1 MNYSTLVSELAHD
14 SDGLLF
20 DVGSLYARLQ
30 TLPDQRKR
38 RGIRYSLAVV
48 LVAVILAKLAGQDNP
63 KGIAEWV
70 RLRKD
75 FFIMVFNLQRP
86 TMPHVVTYERILET
100 GVNAV
105 DVEQLV
111 REFLTSLPHAGQSI
125 QIAFDGKTLR
135 GVLAADPTN
144 KLHLLAAYLP
154 AEGLVLFQAPVDSKT
169 NEITVAPELLKALN
183 LQGKIITGDA
193 LHTQRETSQLIG
205 EGGGDYVWIAKEN
218 QPNLHRDIA
227 QLFQPEKCLP
237 ATSPVIN
244 DLRSLSA
251 SEKNRGRL
259 ERRTLT
265 TSSLLAETSDWPYLA
280 QVFQLERVTR
290 NLQTNHVSTKVVY
303 GLTSLTAT
311 DAGPQRLLDLIRA
324 HWGIESDLHYRRD
337 VTLHEDQLHSKRT
350 SLGRVM
356 ACLNNLIIG
365 LVSRLGLTNLA
376 QARRQF
382 DAHPDEA
389 LKLLISC
396 AI

>member
-1 MNYSTLVSELAHD
+1 MNYSILVSELPQD
-14 SDGLLF
+14 RDGLLF

-30 TLPDQRKR
+30 TVPDQRKR
-38 RGIRYSLAVV
+38 RGIRYSLAFV
-48 LVAVILAKLAGQDNP
+48 LVAVLLAKLAGQDKP

-75 FFIMVFNLQRP
+75 FFITLFKLQRP
-86 TMPHVVTYERILET
+86 AMPHAVTYERLLET
-100 GVNAV
+100 GVDAA
-105 DVEQLV
+105 DVEQLA
-111 REFLTSLPHAGQSI
+111 REFLTSLPHAGQSV

-135 GVLAADPTN
+135 GVLAPDPAC

-154 AEGLVLFQAPVDSKT
+154 TEGLVLFQVAVDSKT
-169 NEITVAPELLKALN
+169 NEITAAPELLKALN
-183 LQGKIITGDA
+183 LQGKIVTGDA
-193 LHTQRETSQLIG
+193 LHTQRNTSQLIG
-205 EGGGDYVWIAKEN
+205 EAGGDYLWIAKEN
-218 QPNLHRDIA
+218 QPNLHGDIA

-244 DLRSLSA
+244 DLRSVSV

-265 TSSLLAETSDWPYLA
+265 TSSLLAETTDWPYLT
-280 QVFQLERVTR
+280 QVFRLERVIQ

-303 GLTSLTAT
+303 GLTSLTAAEAT
-311 DAGPQRLLDLIRA
+311 PPRLLEIIRA
-324 HWGIESDLHYRRD
+324 HWGIESGLHYRRD

-389 LKLLISC
+389 FKLLISC

>member
-1 MNYSTLVSELAHD
+1 MNYSILVSELPQD
-14 SDGLLF
+14 RDGLLF

-30 TLPDQRKR
+30 TIPDQRQR
-38 RGIRYSLAVV
+38 RGIRYSLAFI
-48 LVAVILAKLAGQDNP
+48 LVAVLLAKLAGQDKP

-75 FFIMVFNLQRP
+75 FFITLFKLQRP
-86 TMPHVVTYERILET
+86 AMPHAVTYERLLET
-100 GVNAV
+100 GVDAA
-105 DVEQLV
+105 DVEQLG
-111 REFLTSLPHAGQSI
+111 REFLTSLPHAGQSV

-135 GVLAADPTN
+135 GVFAPDPAC

-154 AEGLVLFQAPVDSKT
+154 TEGLVLFQVAVDSKT
-169 NEITVAPELLKALN
+169 NEITAAPELLKALN
-183 LQGKIITGDA
+183 LQGKIVTGDA
-193 LHTQRETSQLIG
+193 LHTQRNTSQLIG
-205 EGGGDYVWIAKEN
+205 EAGGDYLWIAKEN
-218 QPNLHRDIA
+218 QPNLHGDIA

-244 DLRSLSA
+244 DLRSVSV

-265 TSSLLAETSDWPYLA
+265 TSSLLAETTDWPYLT
-280 QVFQLERVTR
+280 QVFRLERVIQ

-303 GLTSLTAT
+303 GLTSLTAAEAT
-311 DAGPQRLLDLIRA
+311 PPRLLEIIRA
-324 HWGIESDLHYRRD
+324 HWGIESGLHYRRD

-389 LKLLISC
+389 FKLLISC

>member
-1 MNYSTLVSELAHD
+1 MNYSILVSELPQD
-14 SDGLLF
+14 RDGLLF

-30 TLPDQRKR
+30 TVPDQRKR
-38 RGIRYSLAVV
+38 RGIRYSLAFV
-48 LVAVILAKLAGQDNP
+48 LVAVLLAKLAGQDKP

-75 FFIMVFNLQRP
+75 FFITLFKLQRP
-86 TMPHVVTYERILET
+86 AMPHAVTYERLLET
-100 GVNAV
+100 GVDAA
-105 DVEQLV
+105 DVEQLG
-111 REFLTSLPHAGQSI
+111 REFLTSLPHAGQSV

-135 GVLAADPTN
+135 GVLAPDPAC

-154 AEGLVLFQAPVDSKT
+154 TEGLVLFQVAVDSKT
-169 NEITVAPELLKALN
+169 NEITAAPELLKALN
-183 LQGKIITGDA
+183 LQGKIVTGDA
-193 LHTQRETSQLIG
+193 LHTQRNTSQLIG
-205 EGGGDYVWIAKEN
+205 EAGGDYLWIAKEN
-218 QPNLHRDIA
+218 QPNLHGDIA

-244 DLRSLSA
+244 DLRSVSV

-265 TSSLLAETSDWPYLA
+265 TSSLLAETTDWPYLT
-280 QVFQLERVTR
+280 QVFRLERVIQ

-303 GLTSLTAT
+303 GLTSLTAAEAT
-311 DAGPQRLLDLIRA
+311 PPRLLEIIRA
-324 HWGIESDLHYRRD
+324 HWGIESGLHYRRD

-389 LKLLISC
+389 FKLLISC